1 MLEARAPRATYRL
14 GAAERVQMGGKVR
27 PLLTQQTMK

>member
-14 GAAERVQMGGKVR
+14 GAAERKPG